1 MLALCLT
8 AGAFAAFVG
17 LGYEWS
23 LLRTVYPAFLMTK
36 DDDFDA
42 IHRLE
47 ERGIGEIVPIAL
59 LNIAATPVLYWI
71 APASQRIWVELALL
85 GLIVSFAWG
94 FAVQIPAHLRLNK
107 EPQSGQCSPR
117 PGKPHPNSPLPDS
130 PSSSPAYCSSASRPH
145 KASARMTRMI

>member
-36 DDDFDA
+36 GDDFDA

-59 LNIAATPVLYWI
+59 LNIAAP
-71 APASQRIWVELALL
+71 APPKEIGARSTFPNHRPLWASA
-85 GLIVSFAWG
+85 S
-94 FAVQIPAHLRLNK
+94 HL
-107 EPQSGQCSPR
+107 SCW
-117 PGKPHPNSPLPDS
+117 PLPATA
-130 PSSSPAYCSSASRPH
+130 SSP
-145 KASARMTRMI
+145 TR

>member
-23 LLRTVYPAFLMTK
+23 LLRTVYPAFLLTK
-36 DDDFDA
+36 GDDFDA

-47 ERGIGEIVPIAL
+47 ERGIVEIVPIAL
-59 LNIAATPVLYWI
+59 LNISATPVLYWI

-107 EPQSGQCSPR
+107 EGHNR
-117 PGKPHPNSPLPDS
+117 EKLARLARNEWVRFVAVLFEAA
-130 PSSSPAYCSSASRPH
+130 AYAVLLFENL
-145 KASARMTRMI
+145 